1 MKADATV
8 VADFADFSAFIG
20 AIQTLKEAG
29 FNKFS
34 VYSPVSPEDY
44 EQYMPA
50 RGSSVPWWSLGAG
63 FTGAFLGFL
72 MAVGSASLYGLIV
85 GGAPWAAWVPY
96 CVVGFEVTILTS
108 ALVTLGAVIVK
119 SRLYPRAPRADY
131 EEHFSAD
138 VFGVS
143 VPCGEAERGEV
154 IELLSTSG
162 ASDIR
167 EI

>member
-1 MKADATV
+1 MSRPNKSEYYIDIARS
-8 VADFADFSAFIG
+8 VARRSTCMRRRF
-20 AIQTLKEAG
+20 
-29 FNKFS
+29 
-34 VYSPVSPEDY
+34 
-44 EQYMPA
+44 
-50 RGSSVPWWSLGAG
+50 
-63 FTGAFLGFL
+63 
-72 MAVGSASLYGLIV
+72 
-85 GGAPWAAWVPY
+85 
-96 CVVGFEVTILTS
+96 
-108 ALVTLGAVIVK
+108 GAVIVK